1 MSKIAQHLKASFEN
15 TTCVARG
22 DTAKNSYAYADR
34 MCQSSLFTI
43 QEELDR
49 IANDLRNTG
58 DTATAIEK
66 LETFTGVKT
75 T

>member
-1 MSKIAQHLKASFEN
+1 MSNIAQHLKTAFEN
-15 TTCVARG
+15 TTGIARG
-22 DTAKNSYAYADR
+22 NSSEDAYAYADR

-43 QEELDR
+43 QEELDK

-58 DTATAIEK
+58 DTATAIER
-66 LETFTGVKT
+66 LESFTGVKT

>member
-1 MSKIAQHLKASFEN
+1 MAFEN
-15 TTCVARG
+15 TTMVAREPG
-22 DTAKNSYAYADR
+22 NSPKEAFAYSDR
-34 MCQSSLFTI
+34 MNQSSLFTI